1 MKIAHLSIPLIL
13 GLIGPVAALAEA
25 PPTLRAS
32 VTITSELV
40 RLGDLVDNAG
50 RFSDVAVF
58 RSPDMG
64 HTGSVPAWRILDAA
78 KRMGLARIETG
89 DQTDVSVTRAARV
102 VPLADME
109 ERIAAAIARSLGIG
123 DSARIAVTFDRGIR
137 PIAVEPNVRGE
148 LSVARID
155 HDPRTGRFEALLGV
169 HGSALAERGGGFRV
183 TGQAAE
189 LVEYVVPARA
199 IGRGEVIKT
208 TDLTVERRPR
218 NELNGVPGDAISSL
232 TQAVG
237 QAARRP
243 LQAERPFRATD
254 LMKPEIV
261 ERNGNVLIIYEVAGL
276 SLTIRGKAME
286 AGAEGDIVQV
296 QNLATRKTM
305 QATVSGLNRV
315 TVVQRP
321 SITTLSAATP
331 SQPSVPTQ
339 PRTSTQ

>member
-1 MKIAHLSIPLIL
+1 MRLARSSIPLVI
-13 GLIGPVAALAEA
+13 GLIAPMAAHAEA

-32 VTITSELV
+32 VTITGELV

-64 HTGSVPAWRILDAA
+64 HTGSVPTWRILEAA

-89 DQTDVSVTRAARV
+89 DRTDVSVTRAARV
-102 VPLADME
+102 MPLADME
-109 ERIAAAIARSLGIG
+109 ERIASAIARSLGVD
-123 DSARIAVTFDRGIR
+123 DSARIAVTFDRGTR
-137 PIAVEPNVRGE
+137 PIAVEPTARGD
-148 LSVARID
+148 LTVSRID
-155 HDPRTGRFEALLGV
+155 HDPRTGRFEAVLGV

-189 LVEYVVPARA
+189 LVEFLVPART

-208 TDLTVERRPR
+208 TDLVVERRPR
-218 NELNGVPGDAISSL
+218 NELNGVPPDAISTL
-232 TQAVG
+232 AQAVG

-243 LQAERPFRATD
+243 LQAERAFRVGD

-261 ERNGNVLIIYEVAGL
+261 ERNGNVLIIYEVGGL

-286 AGAEGDIVQV
+286 AGAEGDIIQV
-296 QNLATRKTM
+296 QNLGTRKTM
-305 QATVSGLNRV
+305 QATVTGQNRV

-321 SITTLSAATP
+321 SITTISAATIP
-331 SQPSVPTQ
+331 VQPSSPIPQ
-339 PRTSTQ
+339 